1 MKIAYC
7 IPSLYIPGGMERVL
21 TIKANYFADIYG
33 YEVFIILTD
42 GKNKTPYYQLSPN
55 IHLINLDINYD
66 ELNGQTFYKRLPK
79 YLLKQQV
86 FKRKLRKCLMTLK
99 PDISISMLR
108 REINFI
114 NSIQDGSK
122 KIGEIHVNKSNFRDF
137 NEEKASPVKKL
148 LARIWMKQLIGELK
162 KLDKFVT
169 LSHEDKD
176 KWTEIDHVIAIHNPL
191 SFFPEKVSDCSNS
204 QVIAVGRLIPQ
215 KGFDMLIDAWKIVS
229 DRHPEW
235 TLRIYGECEQ
245 KEYLAQI
252 NRLNLENTCKLEGA
266 VYDIVNKY
274 LESSIFV
281 LSSRFEGFGM
291 VITEAM
297 ACGLPAV
304 SFACPCGPKD
314 IINEGKDGF
323 LVEPE
328 NIEKL
333 ADRIIYLIENDDI
346 RKKMG
351 MEARANTE
359 RFRMEKI
366 ASEWKTMFESLLL
379 TQQETGQNPIQ

>member
-21 TIKANYFADIYG
+21 TIKANYFADIFG

-42 GKNKTPYYQLSPN
+42 GKDKTPYYQLSPK

-66 ELNGQTFYKRLPK
+66 DLNGQTFYKRLPG
-79 YLLKQQV
+79 YLLKQQI
-86 FKRKLRKCLMTLK
+86 FKRRLRKCLMDVK
-99 PDISISMLR
+99 PDITVSMLR

-114 NSIQDGSK
+114 NTIQDGSK

-148 LARIWMKQLIGELK
+148 LAKLWMKQLVGELK

-169 LSHEDKD
+169 LSHEDKE
-176 KWTEIDHVIAIHNPL
+176 KWTELNNSIAIHNPL
-191 SFFPEKVSDCSNS
+191 SFYPDKTSGCSNN

-235 TLRIYGECEQ
+235 ILRIYGECEQ

-252 NRLNLENTCKLEGA
+252 NRLGIEKTCKLEGA
-266 VYDIVNKY
+266 VSDIVDKY

-314 IINEGKDGF
+314 IINDGKDGF
-323 LVEPE
+323 LVEPG
-328 NIEKL
+328 NIETL
-333 ADRIIYLIENDDI
+333 AEKIIYLIANEDI

-351 MEARANTE
+351 LEARANSE
-359 RFRMEKI
+359 RFKMESI
-366 ASEWKTMFESLLL
+366 ASQWKTLFESLLL
-379 TQQETGQNPIQ
+379 PQQK